1 MQEVQGSNPC
11 SSTRNYFIK
20 TVGLIGF
27 AIYQSTQHN
36 KTAKTETT
44 APAPNSTEGL
54 AASAAKI
61 VEQDAANDSALAA
74 GAEASADE
82 LTAADSDITGLGDTS
97 NASF

>member
-1 MQEVQGSNPC
+1 MVLELVL
-11 SSTRNYFIK
+11 
-20 TVGLIGF
+20 VAAVLALIGF
-27 AIYQSTQHN
+27 AIYQSSQN
-36 KTAKTETT
+36 SKTAKTDTIT
-44 APAPNSTEGL
+44 PAPNSAEGL

-82 LTAADSDITGLGDTS
+82 LTAADSEVTKLGEAS